1 MVSYWRSSCS
11 IFRLRLCPQTLCIFE
26 SHIIDPWSRQFMPA
40 VRPRVTPRYSVW
52 EGAVRMFGSGFAEFM
67 AFWDCTPVTLGP
79 TLITLPFGEATIT
92 RRRDAPA
99 RRLLPS
105 PPIRSHWGQSLPLV
119 PRGASPVL
127 GAWDKPFG
135 GTPPPHLALQCAH
148 VELRTGCARAWHR
161 TGDLRGTITR
171 DDDMRCHSK
180 QMQPQIIP

>member
-67 AFWDCTPVTLGP
+67 ARWDCTPVTPGP

-92 RRRDAPA
+92 RRRDASA
-99 RRLLPS
+99 RRLLPQPDDQVTLGTEPAS
-105 PPIRSHWGQSLPLV
+105 GPAWVPGTSHSE
-119 PRGASPVL
+119 A
-127 GAWDKPFG
+127 
-135 GTPPPHLALQCAH
+135 PPPPPPPRLLSSA
-148 VELRTGCARAWHR
+148 RTLNYARAVREHG
-161 TGDLRGTITR
+161 TGRGI
-171 DDDMRCHSK
+171 
-180 QMQPQIIP
+180 